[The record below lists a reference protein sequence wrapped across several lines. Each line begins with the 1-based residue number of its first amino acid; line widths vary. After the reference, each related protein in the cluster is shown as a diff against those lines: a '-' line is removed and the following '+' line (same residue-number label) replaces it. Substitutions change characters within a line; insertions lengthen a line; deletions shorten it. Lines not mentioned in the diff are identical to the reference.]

1 MFTSKDWEG
10 KTGDREEK
18 VVGLNLTTIL
28 TYQGDISE
36 FFSGSN
42 IPLLPEGVPE
52 GEAQENSLKKY

>member
-10 KTGDREEK
+10 KTGDRVEK
-18 VVGLNLTTIL
+18 AVGLNLTTIL

-42 IPLLPEGVPE
+42 IPPLPEGVPRAKPKGTPE
-52 GEAQENSLKKY
+52 